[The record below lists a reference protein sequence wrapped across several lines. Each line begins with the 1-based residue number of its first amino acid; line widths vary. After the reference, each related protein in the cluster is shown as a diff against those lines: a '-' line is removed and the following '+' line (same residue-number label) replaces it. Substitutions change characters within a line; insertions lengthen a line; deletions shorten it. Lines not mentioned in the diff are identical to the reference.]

1 MFKAVMHGNVWP
13 AADVVDYT
21 GRLAFRWTYSVAE
34 WRCRGRRKFARLV
47 REAAAKELAEADYSV
62 YDLSPLRCLIGDDGG
77 RFRRLLRAADVT
89 LKERRKLVLVPREC
103 PLSTL
108 HLRNLATAS
117 ELGAVVIPPVPAY
130 YNHPQTVEDVNRQI
144 AEKVLS
150 QFGLDEVPEWT
161 GMDV

>member
-1 MFKAVMHGNVWP
+1 MTA
-13 AADVVDYT
+13 
-21 GRLAFRWTYSVAE
+21 S
-34 WRCRGRRKFARLV
+34 WRT
-47 REAAAKELAEADYSV
+47 
-62 YDLSPLRCLIGDDGG
+62 DLILMLYRTML
-77 RFRRLLRAADVT
+77 LLRAADVT

-130 YNHPQTVEDVNRQI
+130 YNHPQTVEDVNRLI